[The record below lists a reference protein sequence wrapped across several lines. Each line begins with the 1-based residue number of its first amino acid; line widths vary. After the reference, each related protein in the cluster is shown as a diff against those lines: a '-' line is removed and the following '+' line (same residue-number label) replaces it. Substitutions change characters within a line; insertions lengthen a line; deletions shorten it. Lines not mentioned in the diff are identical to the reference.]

1 MEEGKRKAGSE
12 VNDDGFSKAN
22 KKKMGRKKER
32 RRRERG
38 EASAEKDDEM
48 KVRILLLG
56 DNRAQES
63 IQAPPQPIIPTA
75 KRNTKKMSGT
85 RSRSL
90 VTPSL
95 SLSLS
100 SL

>member
-38 EASAEKDDEM
+38 AASAEKDDET

-63 IQAPPQPIIPTA
+63 IQAH
-75 KRNTKKMSGT
+75 RNPSSPLQKETQKKCQGLA
-85 RSRSL
+85 RAHW
-90 VTPSL
+90 
-95 SLSLS
+95 
-100 SL
+100 